1 MLEHRSP
8 YLTHPWAPQTRRAVI
23 VSGALAA
30 AMCIAVVMTG
40 SSHPRTELMGIAGG
54 MPLAE
59 TLLRNTDAPVEH
71 LAAALQSWQD
81 QQISDFDSPDAQ

>member
-54 MPLAE
+54 MPL
-59 TLLRNTDAPVEH
+59 VK
-71 LAAALQSWQD
+71 S
-81 QQISDFDSPDAQ
+81 